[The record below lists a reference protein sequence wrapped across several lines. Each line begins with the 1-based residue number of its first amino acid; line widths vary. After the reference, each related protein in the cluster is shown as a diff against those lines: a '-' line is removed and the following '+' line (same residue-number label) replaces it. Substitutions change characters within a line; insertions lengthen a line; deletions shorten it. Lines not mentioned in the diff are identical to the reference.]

1 MKRILSIIL
10 VIVLMVSAAGCGKKE
25 KNLLGDYDA
34 VDSVVHSD
42 VGALIEASYAPMLSQ
57 FYICNFSPEM
67 LSTDYVFDEEKP
79 DRNGSVFVIN
89 RTKNELVFGYKMDKK
104 FFPASITKL
113 MTALI
118 TLNRCSPDE
127 KVVISKE
134 ISEMTR
140 GSVSELN
147 EGDVLTVRDLL
158 LCMLVASANNA
169 AQALAI
175 HVAGSEDA
183 FVELMNEEMK
193 KLGGLTTKFMNASGL
208 HDEQHYTTPYDM
220 YIVYQECMKYKEFR
234 EIISLTEKRYNYTDA
249 SGSQRS
255 RTVKTTNC
263 FKLKDANH
271 HYDYPN
277 SIAILGGKTGTTNAA
292 GYCMILHIKN
302 AYGTEYI
309 IGVFRAENEKKLY
322 EKLNDLMTTYCM
334 SE

>member
-1 MKRILSIIL
+1 MKRILSILL
-10 VIVLMVSAAGCGKKE
+10 VIALAVSAAGCGKKE

-134 ISEMTR
+134 IAEMTR

-147 EGDVLTVRDLL
+147 EGDVLTVHDLL

-263 FKLKDANH
+263 FKLKDASH